1 MLMMGGGGLGLI
13 GNVGRNWLWLC
24 KIALYGLG
32 CGATVIIFS
41 YLLRGIFS
49 FFFFVFVLVADRINI
64 IIILLCF
71 GLVNF
76 CLYTARV

>member
-32 CGATVIIFS
+32 CGAAVIIFS
-41 YLLRGIFS
+41 FLSWGIF
-49 FFFFVFVLVADRINI
+49 FLFLFVSVLVGFRRT
-64 IIILLCF
+64 
-71 GLVNF
+71 G
-76 CLYTARV
+76 